1 MKNIP
6 IPCDQNQIKIYGRLL
21 VIFESFG
28 VVNTIVKLL
37 EQYNQHT
44 LWDESKEKKCLI
56 TNTFTDYYLTK
67 VRESPFDEV
76 EHESHTPQQS
86 IGWRL

>member
-6 IPCDQNQIKIYGRLL
+6 IPCDQNQIKIYGKLL
-21 VIFESFG
+21 VIFDISFG
-28 VVNTIVKLL
+28 VVDTIVKLL

-56 TNTFTDYYLTK
+56 TNTFTDETK
-67 VRESPFDEV
+67 VRESPLDEV
-76 EHESHTPQQS
+76 EDESHIPQQS
-86 IGWRL
+86 IG

>member
-21 VIFESFG
+21 VIFVSFG
-28 VVNTIVKLL
+28 VVDTIVKLL

-56 TNTFTDYYLTK
+56 TNTFTDT
-67 VRESPFDEV
+67 
-76 EHESHTPQQS
+76 T
-86 IGWRL
+86 